1 MHQSNS
7 GQLTQ
12 CTQDNLYN
20 SRNKQIRKKNITQL
34 EFQRKSKCSKQIN
47 ATSQHNNYHIQ
58 TSLDVLQLMQLVHCT
73 MCNTTYLTGL
83 AATKTNGEM
92 MQVVNLMH
100 LMKLIQ
106 LIHLMFF
113 GFVGFCRNQNSCLS
127 GTFLDHLLQ
136 VPLLSLIQLNPH
148 QPSLN
153 LL

>member
-1 MHQSNS
+1 MYTRQLI
-7 GQLTQ
+7 QLTQ
-12 CTQDNLYN
+12 QTNT
-20 SRNKQIRKKNITQL
+20 KKTNITQL

-47 ATSQHNNYHIQ
+47 ATTQHNNYHICRSVQ
-58 TSLDVLQLMQLVHCT
+58 TSLDVLVNCKSCNL
-73 MCNTTYLTGL
+73 CNTTYLTGL
-83 AATKTNGEM
+83 AAPKTNGEM

-113 GFVGFCRNQNSCLS
+113 GFVRFCRNQNSCLS

-136 VPLLSLIQLNPH
+136 VPLLSLIQLNSH